1 MQELGDIRRHFLRVV
16 KMSQAC
22 DVSLSTALDA
32 GQITAEACG
41 DMVTGCRG
49 CTGAGSCDKLLGT
62 MPRLP
67 EAPDYCVNRDTFARL
82 RGLQAE

>member
-1 MQELGDIRRHFLRVV
+1 MQKTGDIHAHFLRVV

-22 DVSLSTALDA
+22 DVSLSTALDE
-32 GQITAEACG
+32 GQITAEAYG

-49 CTGAGSCDKLLGT
+49 CTEVGSCDKLLGT

-67 EAPDYCVNRDTFARL
+67 EAPDYCVNRETFAHL
-82 RGLQAE
+82 RGLQAK